1 MSNLSTSPRVYE
13 PVIGLEVHVQI
24 KTNSKLFCAC
34 ETDFGAAPNSH
45 VCPVCTG
52 QPGVLPVLNKRAVE
66 GIVKVG
72 LALGCQINRNSYFAR
87 KQYFY
92 PDLPKAYQISQSDQP
107 VCGEGG
113 VTIHTNGNP
122 KLIRIQRI
130 HLEEDAGKLL
140 HSVGSMELPY
150 SLVDLNRSSIPL
162 MEIVSH
168 PDIGSADEAYD
179 YLSALKATIQYV
191 GVSDCDMEKG
201 SLRCDA
207 NVSVR
212 LKGESKLGKRV
223 EIKNMNSFRAVKDAI
238 IYEMGR
244 QIQLIEAGG
253 AVVQETRL
261 WNESK
266 AATFSMRSKEEAHD
280 YRYFPEPD
288 LLPVQLS
295 AEWIESMR
303 QALPELPEARKA
315 RLVSEWGLSEYDA
328 NVLVGEQ
335 ALVNFFETGLQSL
348 PKESL
353 PASAKLLVN
362 WITTELL
369 GRLNQEKKTIQES
382 PLSARSLAEL
392 VELIQAGTL
401 SGKMGKEVF
410 GEAYSTGD
418 SPKSIVAKKG
428 LSQVSDEGELLKFIN
443 EVIQENPKVVADV
456 IAGKDRAIGSLVGA
470 LMKKTKGRANPQ
482 LANDL
487 IKKQLAG
494 RPSST

>member
-1 MSNLSTSPRVYE
+1 MSTQTPAATTYE

-24 KTNSKLFCAC
+24 KTNSKLFCSC

-52 QPGVLPVLNKRAVE
+52 QPGVLPVLNKKAVE

-72 LALGCQINRNSYFAR
+72 LAFGCEINRDSFFAR

-107 VCGEGG
+107 VCGEGHI
-113 VTIHTNGNP
+113 TITVDGKP
-122 KLIRIQRI
+122 KEIRIQRI

-140 HSVGSMELPY
+140 HTIGSVELPY

-168 PDIGSADEAYD
+168 PDLSNPEEAYD
-179 YLSALKATIQYV
+179 YLTFLKATVQYM

-207 NVSVR
+207 NVSIR
-212 LKGESKLGKRV
+212 PKGETKFGTRV
-223 EIKNMNSFRAVKDAI
+223 EVKNMNSFRAVKDAI
-238 IYEMGR
+238 VHEMNR
-244 QIQLIEAGG
+244 QALLIDGG
-253 AVVQETRL
+253 GKVVQETRL
-261 WNESK
+261 WNEAK

-288 LLPVQLS
+288 LLPIKLTS
-295 AEWIESMR
+295 EWIDEIRR
-303 QALPELPEARKA
+303 QLPELPEARRS
-315 RLVSEWGLSEYDA
+315 RLISQLGLSDYDA
-328 NVLVGEQ
+328 NVLVGDQ
-335 ALVNFFETGLQSL
+335 ALVNFFEEGLRVL
-348 PKESL
+348 PENIRAACLK
-353 PASAKLLVN
+353 PLVN

-369 GRLNQEKKTIQES
+369 GRLNSDKKTIRES
-382 PLSARSLAEL
+382 PVSAPALAEL

-401 SGKMGKEVF
+401 SGKMAKDVF
-410 GEAYSTGD
+410 AEIYQSGEMPEAV
-418 SPKSIVAKKG
+418 VAKKG
-428 LSQVSDEGELLKFIN
+428 LTQVSDEGELLKFVDD
-443 EVIQENPKVVADV
+443 VIAENPKMVADV
-456 IAGKDRAIGSLVGA
+456 KGGKERALGGLVGA

-482 LANDL
+482 LANEL
-487 IKKQLAG
+487 FKKRLG
-494 RPSST
+494 